1 MLKNIWWGLK
11 TGSTTHK
18 VFTVDIFL
26 ILKVSLATWIIK
38 SKKVHFFVNRKMC
51 KHTRKWNQMEMK
63 SRCEMR
69 QWDQENPMTK
79 REIRKKCKVFIKMKC
94 KYLLNTGWWN
104 IPKLRQVFVEV
115 KVMGTEM

>member
-1 MLKNIWWGLK
+1 
-11 TGSTTHK
+11 
-18 VFTVDIFL
+18 
-26 ILKVSLATWIIK
+26 
-38 SKKVHFFVNRKMC
+38 
-51 KHTRKWNQMEMK
+51 
-63 SRCEMR
+63 MR